1 MTTIKAFMQDNHRQ
15 CDELYATAEEAVAE
29 QDWSAAD
36 RAWEAF
42 SRELDTHITERE
54 EGQLF
59 PALEAVNGPAGP
71 IAVMRSEHEQM
82 RALVAQMN
90 EALAARD
97 RDQFLGLGETLMMLT
112 QQHNMKEENI
122 LYPIMDQFIAEEAD
136 KLLQS

>member
-1 MTTIKAFMQDNHRQ
+1 MTTIKAIMQDNHRH
-15 CDELYATAEEAVAE
+15 CDELYATAEGAVAE
-29 QDWSAAD
+29 GDWSGAD
-36 RAWEAF
+36 QAWKSF
-42 SRELDTHITERE
+42 CQELDTHITERE

-97 RDQFLGLGETLMMLT
+97 SEQFLGLGETLMMLT

-122 LYPIMDQFIAEEAD
+122 LYPIMDQCIAGEAD